1 MERFTAAA
9 AASGS
14 SCNALRSRDA
24 FATCSSAEQPTLS
37 LRSSEQRVSPLATL
51 KQALTVSQTV
61 GSREVQMT
69 QQGDNTQ
76 VTTNGMYQPVSPL
89 AYVKQS
95 LFALQTFGTR

>member
-1 MERFTAAA
+1 MSLSQNHGAL
-9 AASGS
+9 GS
-14 SCNALRSRDA
+14 CCNAFRS
-24 FATCSSAEQPTLS
+24 CEAEQPTLS

-51 KQALTVSQTV
+51 KQALTVSQTF
-61 GSREVQMT
+61 GIREVQLT
-69 QQGDNTQ
+69 QQVDNTQ